1 MGCGMVRKVD
11 ELGRVVIPKE
21 MRRVLNIKTGSSV
34 EMFIGENNEVVL
46 KKFSELSNVLM
57 FAENLAETIYDNNNT
72 ACLVTDDEKVLVCK
86 GVPKKEFLDKKIN
99 LDILEKD
106 NDFFV
111 LDKNTSFLNNQENL
125 FNNNYIFPIFCDG
138 FKCGFIV
145 LLTDNV
151 LSDEELRNVILL
163 KTFLSNLLRF

>member
-57 FAENLAETIYDNNNT
+57 FAENLAETIYDNNNIS
-72 ACLVTDDEKVLVCK
+72 CLVADDEKVLVCR
-86 GVPKKEFLDKKIN
+86 GVPKKDFLDKKLN
-99 LDILEKD
+99 LEYLDR
-106 NDFFV
+106 NCDFFV
-111 LDKNTSFLNNQENL
+111 LDKNEKILIGQDNL
-125 FNNNYIFPIFCDG
+125 FENNYFFPIYCDG

-145 LLTDNV
+145 LLTDNL
-151 LSDEELRNVILL
+151 LSEENLKNIVLL
-163 KTFLSNLLRF
+163 KNFLSKLLRF